1 MPPIEIF
8 TTIMLNALLIVFAVC
23 AIIFLIAATVW
34 IVSNVIRET
43 RWRQTMTKEEAIKYL
58 VAYACC
64 GIKGAQ
70 CEHCPLYEGPGAC
83 ADWAEDDIFNA
94 ILELREIE

>member
-1 MPPIEIF
+1 MALEIF

-43 RWRQTMTKEEAIKYL
+43 RWR
-58 VAYACC
+58 
-64 GIKGAQ
+64 
-70 CEHCPLYEGPGAC
+70 
-83 ADWAEDDIFNA
+83 
-94 ILELREIE
+94 